1 MASLGLTDNAEARF
15 RRRAVWAWR
24 ASLFLFALLAGAV
37 AWQVVLE
44 PAWAAAS
51 LRGSLADGASAMGR
65 RMARAALETAPSIFL
80 TVAAWDGAAILRR
93 FAHGGAAFGSG
104 ARLLSHMGLAIAL
117 GGLMHIA
124 GTPTL
129 LGIMDGGG
137 AQLRFALETPGLALL
152 VLGLILRL
160 AALALREA

>member
-1 MASLGLTDNAEARF
+1 MASIGLTDNAEARF

-24 ASLFLFALLAGAV
+24 AALFLFALLAGAV
-37 AWQVVLE
+37 AWQVILE
-44 PAWAAAS
+44 PAWAAAAQQRS
-51 LRGSLADGASAMGR
+51 LSQDILSLGR
-65 RMARAALETAPSIFL
+65 AVARAATEHAPSIFV

-93 FAHGGAAFGSG
+93 FAHGGAAFGHG
-104 ARLLSHMGLAIAL
+104 ATRLSHMGLAIAL

-124 GTPTL
+124 GTPSL
-129 LGIMDGGG
+129 LGILDGGG
-137 AQLRFALETPGLALL
+137 AQLRFALEVPGLALL